1 MRNTNPTIAL
11 LLCVCVSVCA
21 GASPASAASVGAELQ
36 EPPPASGNAPDVPPV
51 APEAAPATQDAP
63 PAEPAPPQDSPAVSE
78 EEPAGAPEELVAQ
91 ETPATPA
98 PAEPEAEQTP
108 STPPAEPVAQE
119 PPAPAEPIATQ
130 EPATSTEAP
139 VTPPVEPVAQEVP
152 ATPPAEPVAEQTP
165 AAAEPIPAQ
174 EPPTSTEAPAEPPTE
189 PVGQE
194 ATSDPDPDPAVP
206 ADSGTPALR
215 TYIWLS
221 PEQIRALP
229 ITGDPNCNTRCRGAW
244 RLLTRT
250 SSEVPNPPNLAD
262 MNENTGTLTLAKALV
277 AVRLDD
283 STTSAAL
290 RDEVVNLL
298 GLVIGTE
305 SGASTLWIGRGVGAY
320 VIAADIIDLPV
331 THPQFDQIVFRPW
344 LRSLLSREFEGRTLQ
359 SCQEDRPN
367 NWGAHCGAART
378 AIAAY
383 LDDRAEMAKAAT
395 VFQGWLGERQA
406 YSGFKFDV
414 DAFGWMSDACL
425 ASAPECQLLPV
436 NPPGAIVAG
445 HNVDGVVVDDQR
457 RAGAFSWPPMYTIY
471 TYGALGGAV
480 VQAGILQRFGF
491 DAWQWGNQALR
502 RAVEW
507 MYYDGDG
514 KAKWDTCGDSNK
526 RYVLDL
532 VDYAYGS
539 NFIARMGCAP
549 DPSREGRNIAWT
561 SWTHQ
566 R

>member
-1 MRNTNPTIAL
+1 
-11 LLCVCVSVCA
+11 
-21 GASPASAASVGAELQ
+21 
-36 EPPPASGNAPDVPPV
+36 
-51 APEAAPATQDAP
+51 
-63 PAEPAPPQDSPAVSE
+63 
-78 EEPAGAPEELVAQ
+78 
-91 ETPATPA
+91 
-98 PAEPEAEQTP
+98 
-108 STPPAEPVAQE
+108 
-119 PPAPAEPIATQ
+119 
-130 EPATSTEAP
+130 
-139 VTPPVEPVAQEVP
+139 
-152 ATPPAEPVAEQTP
+152 
-165 AAAEPIPAQ
+165 
-174 EPPTSTEAPAEPPTE
+174 
-189 PVGQE
+189 
-194 ATSDPDPDPAVP
+194 
-206 ADSGTPALR
+206 
-215 TYIWLS
+215 
-221 PEQIRALP
+221 
-229 ITGDPNCNTRCRGAW
+229 
-244 RLLTRT
+244 
-250 SSEVPNPPNLAD
+250 

-277 AVRLDD
+277 AVRLGD
-283 STTSAAL
+283 STTAAAL

-383 LDDRAEMAKAAT
+383 LDDRAEMAQAAT

-425 ASAPECQLLPV
+425 ASAPECQFLPV

-507 MYYDGDG
+507 MYYDGAG

-539 NFIARMGCAP
+539 NFIARMDCAP